1 MEILKC
7 SSHSSIE
14 AHYLSTE
21 STTQVSEVH
30 IVVLNCQE
38 VKLNK
43 VFNANFVFASGR
55 GERVCEGIVKI

>member
-1 MEILKC
+1 MQILKC
-7 SSHSSIE
+7 SSDSSIE
-14 AHYLSTE
+14 RHFLSTV

-30 IVVLNCQE
+30 IVVLNYQE

-43 VFNANFVFASGR
+43 VFNANFVFVSGR